1 MADFGI
7 GETLFT
13 LIDALETAGPYAAGA
28 AAATGTAAAT
38 GAFAGGTSAAGGTT
52 AATGGAPSATGSTTS
67 AAPGGTSPASPA
79 TTSPGFFGNILKYAG
94 PPVAGAVASTGLQA
108 AMGARRGPT
117 IPPPPGAAMIDPAG
131 AQAAALIRARQAIAG
146 GLQSTISPGAG
157 SQPAYTGATSGGKT
171 LLGQ

>member
-13 LIDALETAGPYAAGA
+13 LIDALETAGPALGAAGTAAGGA
-28 AAATGTAAAT
+28 AAA
-38 GAFAGGTSAAGGTT
+38 GAFSGGSSAVAGSATP
-52 AATGGAPSATGSTTS
+52 ATGGAPSATGSTTS
-67 AAPGGTSPASPA
+67 AGTGGEA
-79 TTSPGFFGNILKYAG
+79 TTPKPGFFGNIVKAAG
-94 PPVAGAVASTGLQA
+94 PAIAGGVASSA
-108 AMGARRGPT
+108 ASQIFGGKRGVS

-131 AQAAALIRARQAIAG
+131 AQAAAMIRARQAIAG
-146 GLQSTISPGAG
+146 GLGSTISPGAG

>member
-13 LIDALETAGPYAAGA
+13 LIDALETAGPALGAAGTAAGGA
-28 AAATGTAAAT
+28 AAA
-38 GAFAGGTSAAGGTT
+38 GAFSGGSSAVAGSATP
-52 AATGGAPSATGSTTS
+52 ATGGAPTSTAS
-67 AAPGGTSPASPA
+67 AAPGGTTPAAPA

-94 PPVAGAVASTGLQA
+94 PPVAGAIASTGLQA
-108 AMGARRGPT
+108 AMGASRGPT

-131 AQAAALIRARQAIAG
+131 AQAAAMIRARQAIAG
-146 GLQSTISPGAG
+146 GLGSTISPGAG
-157 SQPAYTGATSGGKT
+157 NQPAYTGATSGGKT